1 MCCSFP
7 FFCTECMCCK
17 RVVDEQHKDPE
28 DQADE
33 EPAQCLEEASVLI
46 PILCPLHHELKFQ
59 SQAC

>member
-1 MCCSFP
+1 
-7 FFCTECMCCK
+7 MCCK
-17 RVVDEQHKDPE
+17 RVVDEQHEDPE

-59 SQAC
+59 SQACSNLRIH